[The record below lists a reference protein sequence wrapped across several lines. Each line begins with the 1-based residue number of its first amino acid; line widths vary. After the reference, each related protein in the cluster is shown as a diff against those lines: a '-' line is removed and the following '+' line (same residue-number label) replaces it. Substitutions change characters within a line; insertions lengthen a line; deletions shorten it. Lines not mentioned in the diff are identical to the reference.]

1 MRFSEFLPRFML
13 TPSLNNDAL
22 ISSRLKKSAVLVPL
36 IDIDDRA
43 HILLCKRPIYLRH
56 HPGQL
61 CFPGGKVD
69 PEDISLTHTA
79 LRECKEELDIPV
91 ESVTILGQLRD
102 INTAT
107 GFAITPFIAKL
118 EWPLALSPNAAEVQ
132 STLLISLEELI
143 NPANWTHITVPLRN
157 RNTTFKGQMTSEGL
171 LWGATANII
180 HNLVEQIR

>member
-1 MRFSEFLPRFML
+1 MRYSEFLPRFML
-13 TPSLNNDAL
+13 TTAHTNE
-22 ISSRLKKSAVLVPL
+22 RLVSGRLRKSAVLVPL
-36 IDIDDRA
+36 VDIDD
-43 HILLCKRPIYLRH
+43 HTHLLLCKRPIYLRH

-91 ESVTILGQLRD
+91 ESVTILGQLRE

-118 EWPLALSPNAAEVQ
+118 DWPLALSPNSSEVQ

-143 NPANWTHITVPLRN
+143 DPRNWTDITVPLRN

-180 HNLVEQIR
+180 HNLIEQIR